1 MFEPITRFIL
11 KKCLKRLEQVPAI
24 ALLGSRQV
32 GKTTLSKQIM
42 AAFPQNAI
50 YLDLESP
57 EDLNKLT
64 QPELYLNERSDKLIL
79 IDEVQRFPALFPI
92 LRSVIDRNRT
102 NGRFVLL
109 GSASPELMAKS
120 SETLAG
126 RVAYF
131 DIEPFAFNEVETQ
144 QSWQK
149 LWLRGGYPNA
159 LLSIDDS
166 ISFEN
171 RIDFIKN
178 YLEIELPA
186 LGLRVSPITLRNLL
200 KMLSQIHGNLINY
213 SDLSRSLGIDVN
225 TVKRYIDFF
234 EYSFIIRRI
243 QPYYLNISKRL
254 VKSPKLYYR
263 DSGILHALAGIQ
275 NGEDLES
282 FALKGNSWE
291 GFVIQNI
298 IVNLK
303 SNVSYYFYRTQDGTE
318 LDLVLVKGNKPVLGI
333 EVKYSNTPKLSK
345 SITLA
350 SNDLGNIPVLIVTP
364 SATEDYS
371 LSENV
376 QVTSFERMFSNL
388 TIHKLLMED

>member
-1 MFEPITRFIL
+1 MNQIPRFIL
-11 KKCLKRLEQVPAI
+11 KKCLKRLEQTPAI

-32 GKTTLSKQIM
+32 GKTTLSKQIIDSSN
-42 AAFPQNAI
+42 QDAI
-50 YLDLESP
+50 YIDLESP

-64 QPELYLNERSDKLIL
+64 QPELYLNERSDKLIVF
-79 IDEVQRFPALFPI
+79 DEVQRFPELFPI
-92 LRSVIDRNRT
+92 LRSVIDRNRI

-126 RVAYF
+126 RIAYF
-131 DIEPFAFNEVETQ
+131 DIEPFTFNEVENY

-159 LLSIDDS
+159 LISIDDS

-186 LGLRVSPITLRNLL
+186 LGLRVSPITLRNLF

-333 EVKYSNTPKLSK
+333 EVKYSNTPKISK

-350 SNDLGNIPVLIVTP
+350 SIDLGNIPVLIVTP

>member
-1 MFEPITRFIL
+1 MNQIPRFIL
-11 KKCLKRLEQVPAI
+11 KKCLKRLEQTPAI

-64 QPELYLNERSDKLIL
+64 QPELYLNERSDKLIVF
-79 IDEVQRFPALFPI
+79 DEVQRFPELFPI

-126 RVAYF
+126 RIAYF
-131 DIEPFAFNEVETQ
+131 DIEPLTFNEVENY

-333 EVKYSNTPKLSK
+333 EVKYSNTPKISK

-350 SNDLGNIPVLIVTP
+350 SIDLGNIPVLIVTP

>member
-1 MFEPITRFIL
+1 MNQIPRFIL
-11 KKCLKRLEQVPAI
+11 KKCLKRLEQTPAI

-32 GKTTLSKQIM
+32 GKTTLSKQIIDSSN
-42 AAFPQNAI
+42 QDAI
-50 YLDLESP
+50 YIDLESP

-64 QPELYLNERSDKLIL
+64 QPELYLNERSDKLIVF
-79 IDEVQRFPALFPI
+79 DEVQRFPELFPI
-92 LRSVIDRNRT
+92 LRSVIDRNRI

-126 RVAYF
+126 RIAYF
-131 DIEPFAFNEVETQ
+131 DIEPFTFNEVENY

-186 LGLRVSPITLRNLL
+186 LGLRVSPITLRNLF

-333 EVKYSNTPKLSK
+333 EVKYSNTPKISK

-350 SNDLGNIPVLIVTP
+350 SIDLGNIPVLIVTP

>member
-1 MFEPITRFIL
+1 MQEPVIRFNL
-11 KKCLKRLEQVPAI
+11 KKCLVRLEQVPAI

-32 GKTTLSKQIM
+32 GKTTLSKQVM
-42 AAFPQNAI
+42 EASLKDAI

-57 EDLNKLT
+57 EDLNKLA

-92 LRSVIDRNRT
+92 LRSVIDRDRT

-131 DIEPFAFNEVETQ
+131 DVEPFTFNEVEAK

-149 LWLRGGYPNA
+149 LWLRGGYPNS
-159 LLSIDDS
+159 LLSSDDA

-178 YLEIELPA
+178 YLEIELPS
-186 LGLRVSPITLRNLL
+186 LGLRVSSITLRNLL

-213 SDLSRSLGIDVN
+213 SDLSRSLGLDVN
-225 TVKRYIDFF
+225 TVKRYIDYF

-243 QPYYLNISKRL
+243 QPYFLNISKRL

-263 DSGILHALAGIQ
+263 DSGIFHALAGVQ
-275 NGEDLES
+275 DSEDLES
-282 FALKGNSWE
+282 FVLKGNSWE

-303 SNVSYYFYRTQDGTE
+303 STVSYYFYRTQDGTE
-318 LDLVLVKGNKPVLGI
+318 LDLVLVKGNQPFLGI
-333 EVKYSNTPKLSK
+333 EVKYSNTPKISK

-350 SNDLGNIPVLIVTP
+350 SNDLGNIPVLVITP
-364 SATEDYS
+364 SATEDYY
-371 LSENV
+371 LSEKV
-376 QVTSFERMFSNL
+376 QVTSFERMFRILLSY
-388 TIHKLLMED
+388 KLIEA